1 MLKLSDLECKITLNN
16 MLRGLVE
23 KVGNRQEQ
31 MGKISREMNTL
42 RKNEKNAKIEKCNGN
57 EGCL

>member
-1 MLKLSDLECKITLNN
+1 

-42 RKNEKNAKIEKCNGN
+42 RKNKKMLKQRSLMEMKDAFDGIIARLGTTKKEQ
-57 EGCL
+57 